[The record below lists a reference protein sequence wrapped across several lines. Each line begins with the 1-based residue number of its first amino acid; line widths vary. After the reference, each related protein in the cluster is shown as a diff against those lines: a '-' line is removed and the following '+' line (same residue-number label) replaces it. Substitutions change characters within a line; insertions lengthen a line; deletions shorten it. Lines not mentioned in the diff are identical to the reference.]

1 MINQHY
7 QQLKDDKE
15 NKTKLISNYN
25 DKKREQ
31 GKDFSTKQYDRM
43 VIK

>member
-15 NKTKLISNYN
+15 NKTKLIGNYN

-31 GKDFSTKQYDRM
+31 GKDFSTK
-43 VIK
+43 